1 MTIRIRE
8 LTIKAS
14 LSGPNEVELPPKAE
28 ELHRDNDLLQTFY
41 EGQNNRQNT
50 ER

>member
-14 LSGPNEVELPPKAE
+14 LTDNNEKKEQPVAKEQLSVNSILQNFYGNSLSNTKVE
-28 ELHRDNDLLQTFY
+28 R
-41 EGQNNRQNT
+41 
-50 ER
+50 